1 MLPVP
6 VALLL
11 PCEGLVV
18 EPGRGED
25 AKRKNMVS
33 PVFCDSHITFIPVE
47 LELKFSFRRMH
58 NQF

>member
-25 AKRKNMVS
+25 TKRKNMVS
-33 PVFCDSHITFIPVE
+33 PVFCDSHITFRVHLEVIVE
-47 LELKFSFRRMH
+47 SVSSIF
-58 NQF
+58 NT